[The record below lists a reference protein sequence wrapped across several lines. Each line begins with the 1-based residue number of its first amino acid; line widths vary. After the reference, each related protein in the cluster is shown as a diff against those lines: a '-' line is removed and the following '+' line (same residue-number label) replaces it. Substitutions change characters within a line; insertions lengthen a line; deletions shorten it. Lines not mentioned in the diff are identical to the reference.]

1 MRDTSRHH
9 WHRWRATLAGSAAVG
24 NRLDHV
30 FMPVV
35 ASIGSLEQPG
45 PDGIRHGLVARVRAE
60 IAAGTYD
67 TEEKWLAAEEA
78 LLRRIEE
85 RM

>member
-9 WHRWRATLAGSAAVG
+9 WHRWRATLAGAATVA
-24 NRLDHV
+24 NRFDHV
-30 FMPVV
+30 LTP
-35 ASIGSLEQPG
+35 APAALACLEQPG

-78 LLRRIEE
+78 LLRRIEG